1 LRSALLG
8 AACLAPEAAAAAEA
22 VSSEQPA
29 TSNQQAGSDWLA
41 LRIPNLLSVE
51 IQTGMIPSQM
61 LSRLRAIFY

>member
-1 LRSALLG
+1 
-8 AACLAPEAAAAAEA
+8 